1 MMRRPYFDF
10 RVFAELFASKIN
22 AKFILSDTLLR
33 FETIARKEIEYLS
46 EAHPLSFRIDFK
58 GEMEV
63 INPNENLEGEK
74 KSFKIF
80 PEKTVGEIQ
89 DTISKKEN
97 VFIFSLR
104 KGLATMTLCKDCGET
119 INCEKCLAP
128 VVLYLS
134 KDGRKRMFIC
144 NRCGTEKSPETVCDI
159 CGSWNLMPLGIGT
172 DTVFEEIK
180 KFFPGT
186 KIFKLDKEIAK
197 NATGAEKIIKEYEE
211 NPGSILIGTEMAF
224 FYLKNKIPL
233 SIIASFDSLW
243 SIPNFRMNEK
253 IIQLIISII
262 SKTKNKLIIQTKNE
276 KDPAILAMKN
286 ENLLSFVREELKTR
300 KSLNY
305 PPYRR
310 FIKITY
316 WGDKEETINT
326 KKLLKE
332 LLQEYEPE
340 IFSGFVAKLKN
351 KYVTNALIKIDPKE
365 WSLPE
370 LSANSSINQNLLTK
384 LLSLPPSFLINIDP
398 EDLL

>member
-1 MMRRPYFDF
+1 
-10 RVFAELFASKIN
+10 
-22 AKFILSDTLLR
+22 
-33 FETIARKEIEYLS
+33 
-46 EAHPLSFRIDFK
+46 
-58 GEMEV
+58 
-63 INPNENLEGEK
+63 
-74 KSFKIF
+74 
-80 PEKTVGEIQ
+80 
-89 DTISKKEN
+89 
-97 VFIFSLR
+97 
-104 KGLATMTLCKDCGET
+104 LATMTLCKDCGET
-119 INCEKCLAP
+119 INCENCLAP

-134 KDGRKRMFIC
+134 KDGKKRMFIC
-144 NRCGTEKSPETVCDI
+144 NRCGTEKNPETVCDI

-180 KFFPGT
+180 KLFPET
-186 KIFKLDKEIAK
+186 KIFKLDREIAK
-197 NATGAEKIIKEYEE
+197 NAKGAEKIIKEYEE
-211 NPGSILIGTEMAF
+211 NLGSILIGTEMAF

-233 SIIASFDSLW
+233 SIISSFDSLW

-276 KDPAILAMKN
+276 RDSAILAIKN

-300 KSLNY
+300 KNLDY

-316 WGDKEETINT
+316 LGDKEETINA

-351 KYVTNALIKIDPKE
+351 KYVTNALIKIDIKK

-370 LSANSSINQNLLTK
+370 ISADSSIDQNLSAK
-384 LLSLPPSFLINIDP
+384 LLSLPPSFSVNVDP